1 VILVDTS
8 VWIDIFRDTTGGKRR
23 VLLEALQG
31 DEVVLS
37 RFCQLE
43 LLQGCRDEKEW
54 SLLRSYL
61 STQEYIEASTAT
73 WESAARIYFE
83 LRRSGLTVRSPIDC
97 CIAQLALEN
106 DLLLLHRDRDFN
118 TIVKARPLRQ
128 LWIDWS

>member
-8 VWIDIFRDTTGGKRR
+8 VWIDVFRDATGGKRQT
-23 VLLEALQG
+23 LLDTLQG
-31 DEVVLS
+31 EEIALS

-54 SLLRSYL
+54 SLLKPYL
-61 STQEYIEASTAT
+61 AGQEYIEASTST
-73 WESAARIYFE
+73 WEEAARIYFE
-83 LRRSGLTVRSPIDC
+83 LRRNGLTVRSPIDC
-97 CIAQLALEN
+97 CIAQLAIEN

-128 LWIDWS
+128 LWIEWK